1 MSHTFYAASRAT
13 HHRIVALALIAG
25 IAVTVAGLHGHRASG
40 IEGSRAGAKVHL
52 PVEHDD
58 LRPVAVAELR

>member
-1 MSHTFYAASRAT
+1 MSHTFYVANRAT

-25 IAVTVAGLHGHRASG
+25 IAVTIIGLHTHRASG
-40 IEGSRAGAKVHL
+40 IDGSRSGARIHL